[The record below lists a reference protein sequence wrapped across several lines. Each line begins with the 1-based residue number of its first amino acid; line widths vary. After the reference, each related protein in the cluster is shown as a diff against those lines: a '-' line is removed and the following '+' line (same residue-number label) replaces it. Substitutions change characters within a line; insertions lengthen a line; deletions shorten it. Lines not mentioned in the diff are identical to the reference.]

1 MSGTVNQVE
10 AFTGVVV
17 GTGVKVK
24 GKFNVIIEGGIGT
37 VAIERGRALVGPYFV
52 VSQDSS
58 GAKAEYTTAG
68 DVAFN
73 GMIEEVESDI
83 WYRLN
88 CTARTSGTING
99 RISGP

>member
-10 AFTGVVV
+10 AFTGVAV

-24 GKFNVIIEGGIGT
+24 GKFNVIIEGGIGD
-37 VAIERGRALVGPYFV
+37 VAIERGRDDDNYFV

-58 GAKAEYTTAG
+58 GAKAIYTTAS

>member
-10 AFTGVVV
+10 AFGSAVA

-24 GKFNVIIEGGIGT
+24 GKFNVLIEGGVGT
-37 VAIERGRALVGPYFV
+37 VAIERSRDDVDYFV
-52 VSQDSS
+52 VSQDSD
-58 GAKAEYTTAG
+58 GTKAEYTPAS

-88 CTARTSGTING
+88 CTAWTSGTING

>member
-10 AFTGVVV
+10 AFGSVAA

-24 GKFNVIIEGGIGT
+24 GKFNVLIEGGIGA
-37 VAIERGRALVGPYFV
+37 VAIERGRALAGPYFV

-58 GAKAEYTTAG
+58 GAKAEYTTAS

-73 GMIEEVESDI
+73 GMIEEIESDV

-88 CTARTSGTING
+88 CTAWTSGTING

>member
-24 GKFNVIIEGGIGT
+24 GKFNVLIEGGIGT
-37 VAIERGRALVGPYFV
+37 VAIERSRNDTDYFV